1 NGYLDDVPV
10 NKIKAFEREFL
21 KFMKEKYASVSIEI
35 KEKKKLDPD
44 VTHKL
49 EDAIKEFKQI
59 FAKKG

>member
-1 NGYLDDVPV
+1 
-10 NKIKAFEREFL
+10 
-21 KFMKEKYASVSIEI
+21 MKEKYASVGIEI